1 MVNKQGI
8 VILGSTGSVGRSTL
22 DVIRL
27 NQDRFNIIG
36 LTCQK
41 NMSLMAEQIK
51 VFKPEIVSVGEG
63 YRDQLRTL
71 LGNQFKEIAI
81 VEGESGNIE
90 VAKSSMAD
98 KIVAA
103 IVGSAGLKPVFAAI
117 QADKDIALA
126 NKETLVLTG
135 DLMMRKAEKHGIE
148 LLPLDSEHNA
158 IFQCLMG
165 NCHKDIDHIILTASG
180 GPFRTKELSEFKD
193 ITLEEALN
201 HPNWEMGEKIT
212 IDSATMMNKCL
223 EVIEAKW
230 LFNLKIDQIKVLVHP
245 QSIIHSMV
253 VYKDGSTLAQMGFPD
268 MKTPIANC
276 LGYPDRIES
285 GSQYIDWT
293 DFVTLTFEQPDLMK
307 FPTIQ
312 FAFDALRLGGG
323 APAALNGANETLV
336 DLFLTRK
343 IEFTVIFDQLQKV
356 LKALKL
362 KFESK
367 CERYL
372 QNIDSIDDAIQSDL
386 WGRQFIQNQL
396 KTHFI
401 N

>member
-1 MVNKQGI
+1 MINQQGI

-27 NQDRFNIIG
+27 NQDRFSIIG
-36 LTCQK
+36 LTCQS
-41 NMSLMAEQIK
+41 NMSLLAKQIK

-63 YRDQLRTL
+63 NRDQLRTI
-71 LGNQFKEIAI
+71 LGSQFRELAI

-90 VAKSSMAD
+90 VAQSKAAD

-117 QADKDIALA
+117 QANKDIALA

-135 DLMMRKAEKHGIE
+135 DLMMQEAEKHGIE
-148 LLPLDSEHNA
+148 LLPVDSEHNA

-180 GPFRTKELSEFKD
+180 GPFRTKELSEFRD

-223 EVIEAKW
+223 EIIEAKW

-245 QSIIHSMV
+245 QSIVHSMV
-253 VYKDGSTLAQMGFPD
+253 VFKDGSTLAQMGFPD

-276 LGYPDRIES
+276 LGFPDRIES
-285 GSQYIDWT
+285 GSPYINWNDS
-293 DFVTLTFEQPDLMK
+293 VALTFEQPDMIK

-312 FAFDALRLGGG
+312 FAYDALRLGGG

-336 DLFLTRK
+336 DLFLTQR
-343 IEFTVIFDQLQKV
+343 IDFTVIFDQLQNL

-362 KFESK
+362 KFKSE
-367 CERYL
+367 CEPYL
-372 QNIDSIDDAIQSDL
+372 QKIDSIEDAIQSDL
-386 WGRQFIQNQL
+386 WGRQFIQNQV
-396 KTHFI
+396 KVHYK